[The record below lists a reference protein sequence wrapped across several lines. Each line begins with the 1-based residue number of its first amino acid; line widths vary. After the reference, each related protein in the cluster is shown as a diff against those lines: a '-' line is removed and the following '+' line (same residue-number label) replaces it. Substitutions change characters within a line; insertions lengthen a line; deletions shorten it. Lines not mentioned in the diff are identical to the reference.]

1 MVAPLSCFDFR
12 DLAKPDDP
20 IVIDALRSRSIWQ
33 IYDLPAEVFLGFGGA
48 VFTDGFRITLRA
60 AA

>member
-1 MVAPLSCFDFR
+1 MVESLPGFVFR

-20 IVIDALRSRSIWQ
+20 IVIDAPHSHAIWQ
-33 IYDLPAEVFLGFGGA
+33 IYDLPAEIFLGFGA
-48 VFTDGFRITLRA
+48 VVFADGFRITLRA

>member
-1 MVAPLSCFDFR
+1 MVAPLSCFVFR

-20 IVIDALRSRSIWQ
+20 IVIDAPHGREICQ
-33 IYDLPAEVFLGFGGA
+33 IYDLPAEVFLGFRAA
-48 VFTDGFRITLRA
+48 VFADGFEITLRA

>member
-1 MVAPLSCFDFR
+1 MVAPVSCFFFR

-20 IVIDALRSRSIWQ
+20 IVIDAPPRRAIWQ
-33 IYDLPAEVFLGFGGA
+33 IYDLPAAVFLGFGAA
-48 VFTDGFRITLRA
+48 VFSDGFGITLRA

>member
-1 MVAPLSCFDFR
+1 MVAPLSCFVFR

-20 IVIDALRSRSIWQ
+20 IVIDAPHSRAIWQ
-33 IYDLPAEVFLGFGGA
+33 IYDLPAEVFLDFGAAVFADGFG
-48 VFTDGFRITLRA
+48 ITLRA

>member
-1 MVAPLSCFDFR
+1 MLAPLSCFVFR

-20 IVIDALRSRSIWQ
+20 IVINATHSRAIWQ
-33 IYDLPAEVFLGFGGA
+33 IYDLPAEVFLDFGEA
-48 VFTDGFRITLRA
+48 VFADDFGITLRA

>member
-1 MVAPLSCFDFR
+1 MVALLSCFVFR

-20 IVIDALRSRSIWQ
+20 IVIDAPHSRTIWQ
-33 IYDLPAEVFLGFGGA
+33 IYDLPAEVFLDFGAAVFANGFG
-48 VFTDGFRITLRA
+48 ITLRA

>member
-1 MVAPLSCFDFR
+1 MVAPLSCFVFR

-20 IVIDALRSRSIWQ
+20 IVIDAPHSRTIWQ
-33 IYDLPAEVFLGFGGA
+33 IYDLPAEVFLDFGAA
-48 VFTDGFRITLRA
+48 VFTDGFGITLRA

>member
-1 MVAPLSCFDFR
+1 MIAPSSCFVFR

-20 IVIDALRSRSIWQ
+20 IVIDAPHGCAILQ
-33 IYDLPAEVFLGFGGA
+33 IYDLPAEVFLDFGAAVFADGFG
-48 VFTDGFRITLRA
+48 ITLRA

>member
-1 MVAPLSCFDFR
+1 MAAPLSCFVFR

-20 IVIDALRSRSIWQ
+20 IVTDAPHSRAILQ
-33 IYDLPAEVFLGFGGA
+33 IYDLPAEIFLDFGAAVFTLGFG
-48 VFTDGFRITLRA
+48 ITLRA

>member
-1 MVAPLSCFDFR
+1 MFEPLSCFVFR

-20 IVIDALRSRSIWQ
+20 VVIVATHSRAIWQ
-33 IYDLPAEVFLGFGGA
+33 IHDLPTGVFLSFGGA
-48 VFTDGFRITLRA
+48 VFADGLGITLRA

>member
-1 MVAPLSCFDFR
+1 MITPLSCFVFR

-20 IVIDALRSRSIWQ
+20 IVIDAPHSRAILQ
-33 IYDLPAEVFLGFGGA
+33 IYDLPAEVFLDFGAA
-48 VFTDGFRITLRA
+48 VFTVGFGITLRA